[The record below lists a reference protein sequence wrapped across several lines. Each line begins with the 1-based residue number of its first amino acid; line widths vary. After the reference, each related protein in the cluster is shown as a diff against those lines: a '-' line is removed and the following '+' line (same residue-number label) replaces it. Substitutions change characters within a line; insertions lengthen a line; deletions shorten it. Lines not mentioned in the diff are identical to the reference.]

1 MTELFQYQPLDV
13 DIQEIRL
20 VRIEPSEKTS
30 AHLGLTVEHFPLAS
44 APPYCALS
52 YTWGAP
58 YRDLSPEWDQPS
70 ATHTIHLNGFEFQ
83 VRWNLHA
90 AMTSLSKHTA
100 EMMWIDA
107 LCIDQSN
114 ISERNQQ
121 VQMMGSIY
129 KKSKTTFIWLGPNSD
144 HFSSA
149 WSTIKYYFE
158 SKDKWSERLWR
169 GVSWR
174 KLTVDERAKYQS
186 YAEHDLNREKF
197 QEELGSLADLLKCP
211 WFRRVW
217 VVQEAALSCD
227 SRLFWGHDAVVTW
240 DELCVVVNLLEQHR
254 DRIFAPAD
262 PQVYHSRILSSILR
276 FLDAAK
282 FFRRIDGL
290 RGVMQRNDAPPNS
303 ILVFLLIS
311 GFRATDRR
319 DHVYSVMGM
328 LPDITTVR
336 VDYNLEAWEIMAKT
350 TRALMESSKNL
361 YVLSLCE
368 ASTISDLPSW
378 AIDFTVTLSYFNLA
392 SPQILPGSRRFY
404 SASGK
409 TFADFHFEDKK
420 TLIMR
425 GFFIGEISFVGNSYT
440 AWRFWEEIRQDELSD
455 QETASGM
462 TVAEYNQ
469 KHEDAFIKS
478 FRKFRKAW
486 LRQWFAHEGKT
497 RSTIHSVEKYRWTQ
511 EENVWSASQRT
522 LYADTVGRYD
532 GLRRIGKDF
541 DWAKIKSSSIRQET
555 LHCTIKDRVFAATLS
570 QQFCRV
576 RNDAEVGDVL
586 FIANGAETPY
596 VLRPTDDGRYR
607 FGNNCYV
614 HGFMDGE
621 VLDRKEELIRNGI
634 ISEAEVKI
642 V

>member
-1 MTELFQYQPLDV
+1 
-13 DIQEIRL
+13 
-20 VRIEPSEKTS
+20 
-30 AHLGLTVEHFPLAS
+30 
-44 APPYCALS
+44 
-52 YTWGAP
+52 
-58 YRDLSPEWDQPS
+58 
-70 ATHTIHLNGFEFQ
+70 
-83 VRWNLHA
+83 
-90 AMTSLSKHTA
+90 MTSLSKHTA

-114 ISERNQQ
+114 ISERNRQ

-129 KKSKTTFIWLGPNSD
+129 KKSKTTFIWLGPQSD
-144 HFSSA
+144 RFSSA
-149 WSTIKYYFE
+149 LSTIKYYVE
-158 SKDKWSERLWR
+158 SKDKCSARLWR
-169 GVSWR
+169 GVPWR
-174 KLTVDERAKYQS
+174 KLTMDERAEYQS
-186 YAEHDLNREKF
+186 HAQHDLNREKF
-197 QEELGSLADLLKCP
+197 HEELGSLADLLKCS

-227 SRLFWGHDAVVTW
+227 TRLFWGHDAVVTW

-262 PQVYHSRILSSILR
+262 PQVYYSRIRNSILR

-282 FFRRIDGL
+282 FFRRIDRL
-290 RGVMQRNDAPPNS
+290 RGMMQRNDAPPNS

-350 TRALMESSKNL
+350 TRALMESSKSL
-361 YVLSLCE
+361 YVLSLCK

-378 AIDFTVTLSYFNLA
+378 AIDFTVDLSFSNLT
-392 SPQILPGSRRFY
+392 SPQVLPGSRRFY
-404 SASGK
+404 YASGK
-409 TFADFHFEDKK
+409 TSADFHFEDEKA
-420 TLIMR
+420 LIMR
-425 GFFIGEISFVGNSYT
+425 GFLIGEISFVGNYYT
-440 AWRFWEEIRQDELSD
+440 AIRFWEEIRQNELSHWD
-455 QETASGM
+455 TTTGM
-462 TVAEYNQ
+462 TVAAFNQ
-469 KHEDAFIKS
+469 KHGKTFIKS
-478 FRKFRKAW
+478 FRKLRKAW
-486 LRQWFAHEGKT
+486 LRQGFAHKGKT

-532 GLRRIGKDF
+532 CLRRIGRDF
-541 DWAKIKSSSIRQET
+541 DWTKVKSSSMRQET
-555 LHCTIKDRVFAATLS
+555 LYSMIKDRAFAATWS
-570 QQFCRV
+570 QQFCLV

-621 VLDRKEELIRNGI
+621 VLDRREELIRNGI
-634 ISEAEVKI
+634 ISEVEVKI